1 MDILAC
7 QGLNFKSRP
16 NHTIWGSLESS
27 FALECVKCKKGIQ
40 EMKLGRHVVKIR
52 KIAIERQNETQS
64 KAHGLKKYG
73 ENVNKNILRNLWPKV
88 DTLAFR
94 G

>member
-1 MDILAC
+1 
-7 QGLNFKSRP
+7 
-16 NHTIWGSLESS
+16 
-27 FALECVKCKKGIQ
+27 
-40 EMKLGRHVVKIR
+40 MKLGRHVVKIR